1 MADSAAELKA
11 DAQKRRSERIAQA
24 VPVIVTGVDA
34 LGRAFREQTSTVVI
48 SCHGCRYYSKHYVL
62 KNMWVTLEVPH
73 PDSHEE
79 SHFIRAQVKWVQ
91 RPRTVREL
99 FHIAI
104 ELENPG
110 NIWGLA
116 ADPAGWSLFSRK
128 VEPVIHPAP
137 ELHPSDMPKEPSRHE
152 APKSSKVRVLP
163 IAGVKESKEVPQML
177 LEQLAVLVEEGKQQ
191 LHESLSEMLLHSA
204 EAHTESLS
212 ANWEIK
218 LEALVRNVV
227 QEIAPVAAR
236 RAVQETLGS
245 MHEDTSRF
253 DERCRNAI
261 NELQRRSSL
270 ILEAQ
275 SREIAIYAEQAA
287 AKAIPGIHA
296 AMESATNE
304 AVLQLKNTLGES
316 LQEIRRERREMA
328 NDSEIAVQTTR
339 GRLQETVNRISTEF
353 EARLAERARTASDSL
368 AKAHESELEVKAQDI
383 LNDAMQKADAKLRDQ
398 AGEVL
403 VVFGQE
409 LENYS
414 RSSLMHARE
423 RFDEEAR
430 DSAARVKTELE
441 KALSLNRERVL
452 ADAEQ
457 QINFTGRSALREF
470 EAACRA
476 SQHEI
481 QQKIALAGNE
491 AAAQHRQSLENA
503 SNVWLL
509 TSASRLHQHSRQLLD
524 SIAGEAQTK
533 LSESCAAV
541 FNEFSA
547 NLRKRI
553 LNSSQS
559 QNVKGASAGK

>member
-1 MADSAAELKA
+1 
-11 DAQKRRSERIAQA
+11 
-24 VPVIVTGVDA
+24 
-34 LGRAFREQTSTVVI
+34 
-48 SCHGCRYYSKHYVL
+48 
-62 KNMWVTLEVPH
+62 
-73 PDSHEE
+73 
-79 SHFIRAQVKWVQ
+79 
-91 RPRTVREL
+91 
-99 FHIAI
+99 
-104 ELENPG
+104 
-110 NIWGLA
+110 
-116 ADPAGWSLFSRK
+116 
-128 VEPVIHPAP
+128 
-137 ELHPSDMPKEPSRHE
+137 
-152 APKSSKVRVLP
+152 
-163 IAGVKESKEVPQML
+163 
-177 LEQLAVLVEEGKQQ
+177 
-191 LHESLSEMLLHSA
+191 
-204 EAHTESLS
+204 
-212 ANWEIK
+212 
-218 LEALVRNVV
+218 
-227 QEIAPVAAR
+227 
-236 RAVQETLGS
+236 
-245 MHEDTSRF
+245 
-253 DERCRNAI
+253 
-261 NELQRRSSL
+261 
-270 ILEAQ
+270 
-275 SREIAIYAEQAA
+275 
-287 AKAIPGIHA
+287 
-296 AMESATNE
+296 
-304 AVLQLKNTLGES
+304 
-316 LQEIRRERREMA
+316 
-328 NDSEIAVQTTR
+328 
-339 GRLQETVNRISTEF
+339 
-353 EARLAERARTASDSL
+353 LAERARTASDSL
-368 AKAHESELEVKAQDI
+368 AKAHESELEAKAQDI